1 MRAVKLF
8 GKVFAVIL
16 SCVFACFLLF
26 VMYVLIAKTMLTE
39 ESIYNYVIDTNVF
52 TSSSNN
58 VERSS
63 LKQGI
68 VSDLKKF
75 DIPASVT
82 IKTLESNNISRVIS
96 RYAYDYTRYVLYNK
110 GAPSLD
116 NDEIVN
122 TFNNEYKSA
131 TGDDLSNTQV
141 KKLKEYISSTEMKLD
156 DSVPSVGDLQ
166 GYGVDIYN
174 LRLVN
179 DFVSSDYMLVVFGVF
194 VLGFYTLIA
203 ICLWSKLRAFK
214 WIGIVSMIDGFILII
229 SSFLEVR
236 LLSMFIN
243 KNGIFENLAITVA
256 SKNFGSLLLAGIVLI
271 VVGIVFLIICA
282 LLMKKEHKVD
292 SDKLLDSVIKSEIS
306 SMNRGDNL
314 ENDEDVSVNDDSFND
329 NKVNDIDEKINDN
342 LSENNVL
349 EENNDDKVSDSNDT
363 IDDNNLNVESEK
375 EYVSDIVKVDIN
387 EVDDDLPISEVSVL
401 DDKEI
406 PVIKIEGNDNEDV
419 TSSLVEAVS
428 IDDNVVSAD
437 SVVDSSG
444 DEVTNDN
451 NDEEESDNDIE
462 SDDVNNSDEVE
473 NVNDSDDMIEIVSD
487 EEPEVVKPIDD
498 TSSDEV
504 ITIDS
509 TLDEEVIDDSDNDNI
524 EEESDNNTEYE
535 EIDDSDYE
543 IEKHDIDV
551 LIPEN
556 ISLSVVTPKKGKDI
570 EPDLVEVLGDD
581 EEEDVELL

>member
-1 MRAVKLF
+1 MRAVKLL

-52 TSSSNN
+52 TSPSNN
-58 VERSS
+58 GEKNS

-82 IKTLESNNISRVIS
+82 VKTLESNNISRVIS

-122 TFNNEYKSA
+122 IFNNEYKST
-131 TGDDLSNTQV
+131 TGDDLSDIQV
-141 KKLKEYISSTEMKLD
+141 KKLKEYVSSTEMKLD

-179 DFVSSDYMLVVFGVF
+179 DFVSSDYMLIVFGVF
-194 VLGFYTLIA
+194 VLSFYTLIA

-214 WIGIVSMIDGFILII
+214 WIGIVSMIDGFVLII

-292 SDKLLDSVIKSEIS
+292 SDKLLDSVIKNEIS
-306 SMNRGDNL
+306 SMDKGDSL
-314 ENDEDVSVNDDSFND
+314 DSDGDVSKVDSSFKDDE
-329 NKVNDIDEKINDN
+329 VNDIDEKINDN
-342 LSENNVL
+342 NVL
-349 EENNDDKVSDSNDT
+349 EEKNDDKVSDDKDT
-363 IDDNNLNVESEK
+363 IEDDNRNVASET

-387 EVDDDLPISEVSVL
+387 EVDDDLPVSEVNIL
-401 DDKEI
+401 EDKEI
-406 PVIKIEGNDNEDV
+406 PVIKIEGNNNEDV
-419 TSSLVEAVS
+419 SSLVEAVS
-428 IDDNVVSAD
+428 IDDNVVNDNSLK
-437 SVVDSSG
+437 DSSDG
-444 DEVTNDN
+444 DD
-451 NDEEESDNDIE
+451 DIE
-462 SDDVNNSDEVE
+462 SDKDIENE
-473 NVNDSDDMIEIVSD
+473 NVNNSDDMIEIVSD
-487 EEPEVVKPIDD
+487 DVPEVVKPIDD
-498 TSSDEV
+498 FDSDEV
-504 ITIDS
+504 ITIES
-509 TLDEEVIDDSDNDNI
+509 VLDEGTVDDSDDV
-524 EEESDNNTEYE
+524 ESDNNTEYE
-535 EIDDSDYE
+535 EIDDSNYE

-556 ISLSVVTPKKGKDI
+556 VSLSVVTPKKGKDI
-570 EPDLVEVLGDD
+570 EPDLVEVLGD

>member
-1 MRAVKLF
+1 MRAVKLL

-26 VMYVLIAKTMLTE
+26 VMYVLIAKTMFTE

-58 VERSS
+58 VERGS

-82 IKTLESNNISRVIS
+82 VKTLESNNISRVIS

-141 KKLKEYISSTEMKLD
+141 KKLKEYVSSTEMKLD

-174 LRLVN
+174 LRLVS
-179 DFVSSDYMLVVFGVF
+179 DFVSSNYMWVVFGIF

-329 NKVNDIDEKINDN
+329 NKVNDIDEKIDGN
-342 LSENNVL
+342 LNENNVL
-349 EENNDDKVSDSNDT
+349 EENNDKVSDSNDT
-363 IDDNNLNVESEK
+363 IDDNNLDVESEK
-375 EYVSDIVKVDIN
+375 EYVSDIVKVDID
-387 EVDDDLPISEVSVL
+387 EVDDDLPVSEVSVL
-401 DDKEI
+401 DDTEI

-428 IDDNVVSAD
+428 IDDNVVSDD

-451 NDEEESDNDIE
+451 NDDEESDNDIE
-462 SDDVNNSDEVE
+462 SDEVNNSYEVE

-509 TLDEEVIDDSDNDNI
+509 TLDEEVTDDSDNND
-524 EEESDNNTEYE
+524 EESDNNTEYE

-556 ISLSVVTPKKGKDI
+556 VSLSVVTPKKGKDI

>member
-1 MRAVKLF
+1 MRAVKLL

-39 ESIYNYVIDTNVF
+39 ESIYNYVIDTNIF
-52 TSSSNN
+52 TSPSNN
-58 VERSS
+58 GERNS

-82 IKTLESNNISRVIS
+82 VKTLESNNISRVIS

-122 TFNNEYKSA
+122 IFNNEYKST
-131 TGDDLSNTQV
+131 TGDDLSDIQV
-141 KKLKEYISSTEMKLD
+141 KKLKEYVSSTEMKLD

-179 DFVSSDYMLVVFGVF
+179 DFVSSDYMLIVFGVF

-214 WIGIVSMIDGFILII
+214 WIGIVSMIDGFVLII

-292 SDKLLDSVIKSEIS
+292 SDKLLDSVIKNEIS
-306 SMNRGDNL
+306 SMDKGDSL
-314 ENDEDVSVNDDSFND
+314 DSDGDVSKVDSSFKDDE
-329 NKVNDIDEKINDN
+329 VNDIDEKINDN
-342 LSENNVL
+342 NVL
-349 EENNDDKVSDSNDT
+349 EEKNDDKVSGDKDT
-363 IDDNNLNVESEK
+363 IEDDNRNVASET

-387 EVDDDLPISEVSVL
+387 EVDDDLPVSEVNIL
-401 DDKEI
+401 EDKEI
-406 PVIKIEGNDNEDV
+406 PVIKIEGNDNEDGS
-419 TSSLVEAVS
+419 SSLIEVVS
-428 IDDNVVSAD
+428 IDDNVVNDD
-437 SVVDSSG
+437 SLKDSSDG
-444 DEVTNDN
+444 ND
-451 NDEEESDNDIE
+451 DIE
-462 SDDVNNSDEVE
+462 SDKDIENE
-473 NVNDSDDMIEIVSD
+473 NVNNSDDMIEIVSD
-487 EEPEVVKPIDD
+487 DVPEVVKPIDD
-498 TSSDEV
+498 FDSDEV

-509 TLDEEVIDDSDNDNI
+509 VLDEDVNDDSDDV
-524 EEESDNNTEYE
+524 ESDNNTEYE
-535 EIDDSDYE
+535 EIDDSNYE

-556 ISLSVVTPKKGKDI
+556 VSLSVVTPKKGKDI
-570 EPDLVEVLGDD
+570 EPDLVEVLGD

>member
-1 MRAVKLF
+1 MRAVKLL

-58 VERSS
+58 GEKNS

-82 IKTLESNNISRVIS
+82 VKTLESNNISRVIS

-116 NDEIVN
+116 NDEIVKI
-122 TFNNEYKSA
+122 FNNEYKST
-131 TGDDLSNTQV
+131 TGDDLSNIQV
-141 KKLKEYISSTEMKLD
+141 KKLKEYVSSTEMKLD

-179 DFVSSDYMLVVFGVF
+179 DFVSSDYMLIVFGVF

-214 WIGIVSMIDGFILII
+214 WIGIVSMIVGFVLII

-292 SDKLLDSVIKSEIS
+292 SDKLLDSVIKNEIS
-306 SMNRGDNL
+306 SMDKGDSL
-314 ENDEDVSVNDDSFND
+314 DSDGDVSKVDSSFKDDE
-329 NKVNDIDEKINDN
+329 VNDIDEKINDN
-342 LSENNVL
+342 NVL
-349 EENNDDKVSDSNDT
+349 EEKNDDKVSDDKDT
-363 IDDNNLNVESEK
+363 IEDDNRNVASET

-387 EVDDDLPISEVSVL
+387 EVDDDLPVSEVNIL
-401 DDKEI
+401 EDKEI
-406 PVIKIEGNDNEDV
+406 PVIKIEGNDNENGS
-419 TSSLVEAVS
+419 SSLVEAVS
-428 IDDNVVSAD
+428 IDDNVVNDD
-437 SVVDSSG
+437 SLKDSSG
-444 DEVTNDN
+444 DEVTDDSDVSND
-451 NDEEESDNDIE
+451 DESVSDVE
-462 SDDVNNSDEVE
+462 DDKI
-473 NVNDSDDMIEIVSD
+473 NDSDDTIEIVPD
-487 EEPEVVKPIDD
+487 EDFEVVTPKEEDVVG
-498 TSSDEV
+498 DEV
-504 ITIDS
+504 ITID
-509 TLDEEVIDDSDNDNI
+509 TDLDEDVNDDSDDV
-524 EEESDNNTEYE
+524 ESDNNTEYE
-535 EIDDSDYE
+535 EIDDSNYE

-556 ISLSVVTPKKGKDI
+556 VSLSVVTPKKGKDI
-570 EPDLVEVLGDD
+570 EPDLVEVLGD

>member
-1 MRAVKLF
+1 MRAVKLL

-52 TSSSNN
+52 TSPSNN
-58 VERSS
+58 GERNS

-82 IKTLESNNISRVIS
+82 VKTLESNNISRVIS

-116 NDEIVN
+116 NDEIVKI
-122 TFNNEYKSA
+122 FNNEYKST
-131 TGDDLSNTQV
+131 TGDDLSNIQV
-141 KKLKEYISSTEMKLD
+141 KKLKEYVSSTEMKLD

-179 DFVSSDYMLVVFGVF
+179 DFVSSDYMLIVFGVF
-194 VLGFYTLIA
+194 VLSFYTLIA
-203 ICLWSKLRAFK
+203 ICLWNKLRAFK
-214 WIGIVSMIDGFILII
+214 WIGIVSMIDGFVLII

-292 SDKLLDSVIKSEIS
+292 SDKLLDSVIKNEIS
-306 SMNRGDNL
+306 SMDKGDSL
-314 ENDEDVSVNDDSFND
+314 DNDGDVSKVDSSFKDDE
-329 NKVNDIDEKINDN
+329 VNDIDEKINDN
-342 LSENNVL
+342 NVL
-349 EENNDDKVSDSNDT
+349 EEKNDDKVSDDKDT
-363 IDDNNLNVESEK
+363 IEDDNRNVASET

-387 EVDDDLPISEVSVL
+387 EVDDDLPVSEVNIL
-401 DDKEI
+401 EDKEI
-406 PVIKIEGNDNEDV
+406 PVIKIEGNNNEDV
-419 TSSLVEAVS
+419 SSLVEAVS
-428 IDDNVVSAD
+428 IDDNVVNDD
-437 SVVDSSG
+437 SLKDSSDG
-444 DEVTNDN
+444 DD
-451 NDEEESDNDIE
+451 DIE
-462 SDDVNNSDEVE
+462 SDKDIENE
-473 NVNDSDDMIEIVSD
+473 NVNNSDDMIEIVSD
-487 EEPEVVKPIDD
+487 NVPEVVKPIDD
-498 TSSDEV
+498 FDSDEV

-509 TLDEEVIDDSDNDNI
+509 VLDEETVDDSD
-524 EEESDNNTEYE
+524 EVESDNNTEYE
-535 EIDDSDYE
+535 EIDDSNYE

-556 ISLSVVTPKKGKDI
+556 VSLSVVTPKKGKDI
-570 EPDLVEVLGDD
+570 EPDLVEVLGD

>member
-1 MRAVKLF
+1 MRAVKLL

-52 TSSSNN
+52 TSPSNN
-58 VERSS
+58 GEKNS

-82 IKTLESNNISRVIS
+82 VKTLESNNISRVIS

-116 NDEIVN
+116 NDEIVKI
-122 TFNNEYKSA
+122 FNNEYKST
-131 TGDDLSNTQV
+131 TGDDLSNIQV
-141 KKLKEYISSTEMKLD
+141 KKLKEYVSSTEMKLD

-179 DFVSSDYMLVVFGVF
+179 DFVSSDYMLIVFGVF

-214 WIGIVSMIDGFILII
+214 WIGIVSMIDGFVLII

-292 SDKLLDSVIKSEIS
+292 SDKLLDSVIKNEIF
-306 SMNRGDNL
+306 SMDKGDSL
-314 ENDEDVSVNDDSFND
+314 DSDGDVSKVDSSFKDDE
-329 NKVNDIDEKINDN
+329 VNDIDEKINDN
-342 LSENNVL
+342 NVL
-349 EENNDDKVSDSNDT
+349 EEKNDDKVSDDKDT
-363 IDDNNLNVESEK
+363 IEDDNRNVASET

-387 EVDDDLPISEVSVL
+387 EVDDDLPVSEVNIL
-401 DDKEI
+401 EDKEI
-406 PVIKIEGNDNEDV
+406 PVIKIEGNNNEDV
-419 TSSLVEAVS
+419 FSLVEAVS
-428 IDDNVVSAD
+428 IDDNVVNDD
-437 SVVDSSG
+437 SLNDSSDG
-444 DEVTNDN
+444 ND
-451 NDEEESDNDIE
+451 DIE
-462 SDDVNNSDEVE
+462 SDKDKENE
-473 NVNDSDDMIEIVSD
+473 NVNNSDDMIEIVSD
-487 EEPEVVKPIDD
+487 DVPEVVKPIDD
-498 TSSDEV
+498 FDSDEV

-509 TLDEEVIDDSDNDNI
+509 VLDEETVDDSDDV
-524 EEESDNNTEYE
+524 ESDNDTEYE
-535 EIDDSDYE
+535 EIDDSNYE

-556 ISLSVVTPKKGKDI
+556 VSLSVITPKKGKDI
-570 EPDLVEVLGDD
+570 EPDLVEVLGD

>member
-1 MRAVKLF
+1 MRAVKLL

-52 TSSSNN
+52 TSPSNN
-58 VERSS
+58 GERNS

-82 IKTLESNNISRVIS
+82 VKTLESNNISRVIS

-122 TFNNEYKSA
+122 IFNNEYKST
-131 TGDDLSNTQV
+131 TGDDLSNIQV
-141 KKLKEYISSTEMKLD
+141 KKLKEYVSSTEMKLD

-179 DFVSSDYMLVVFGVF
+179 DFVSSDYMLIVFGVF
-194 VLGFYTLIA
+194 VLSFYTLIA
-203 ICLWSKLRAFK
+203 ICLWNKLRAFK
-214 WIGIVSMIDGFILII
+214 WIGIVSMIDGFVLII

-292 SDKLLDSVIKSEIS
+292 SDKLLDSVIKNEIS
-306 SMNRGDNL
+306 SMDKGDSL
-314 ENDEDVSVNDDSFND
+314 DNDGDVSKVDSSFKDDE
-329 NKVNDIDEKINDN
+329 VNDIDEKINDN
-342 LSENNVL
+342 NVL
-349 EENNDDKVSDSNDT
+349 EEKNDDKVSDDKDT
-363 IDDNNLNVESEK
+363 IEDDNRNVASET

-387 EVDDDLPISEVSVL
+387 EVDDDLPVSEVNIL
-401 DDKEI
+401 EDKEI
-406 PVIKIEGNDNEDV
+406 PVIKIEGNNNEDGS
-419 TSSLVEAVS
+419 SSLIEAVS
-428 IDDNVVSAD
+428 IDDNVVNGD
-437 SVVDSSG
+437 SLRDSSDG
-444 DEVTNDN
+444 ND
-451 NDEEESDNDIE
+451 DIE
-462 SDDVNNSDEVE
+462 SDKDIENE
-473 NVNDSDDMIEIVSD
+473 NVNNSDDMIEIVSD
-487 EEPEVVKPIDD
+487 DVPEVVKPIDD
-498 TSSDEV
+498 FDSDEV
-504 ITIDS
+504 ITIES
-509 TLDEEVIDDSDNDNI
+509 VLDEETVDDSDDV
-524 EEESDNNTEYE
+524 ESDNNTEYE
-535 EIDDSDYE
+535 EIDDSNYE

-556 ISLSVVTPKKGKDI
+556 VSLSVVTPKKGKDI
-570 EPDLVEVLGDD
+570 EPDLVEVLGD
-581 EEEDVELL
+581 EKEDVELL

>member
-1 MRAVKLF
+1 MRAVKLL

-52 TSSSNN
+52 TSPSNN
-58 VERSS
+58 VERNS

-82 IKTLESNNISRVIS
+82 VKTLESNNISRVIS

-122 TFNNEYKSA
+122 IFNNEYKSA
-131 TGDDLSNTQV
+131 TGDDLSNIQV
-141 KKLKEYISSTEMKLD
+141 KKLKEYVSSTEMKLD

-179 DFVSSDYMLVVFGVF
+179 DFVSSDYMLIVFGVF
-194 VLGFYTLIA
+194 ILSFYTLIA

-214 WIGIVSMIDGFILII
+214 WIGIVSMIDGFVLII

-243 KNGIFENLAITVA
+243 KNGIFENLVITVA

-306 SMNRGDNL
+306 SMDKGDSL
-314 ENDEDVSVNDDSFND
+314 DSDGDVSKVDSSFKDD
-329 NKVNDIDEKINDN
+329 KVNDIDEKINDN
-342 LSENNVL
+342 NVL
-349 EENNDDKVSDSNDT
+349 EEKNDDKVSDSNDA
-363 IDDNNLNVESEK
+363 IEDDNRNVDSET

-387 EVDDDLPISEVSVL
+387 EVDDDLPVSEVNIL
-401 DDKEI
+401 EDKEI
-406 PVIKIEGNDNEDV
+406 PVIKIDGNDNEDGS
-419 TSSLVEAVS
+419 SSLVEAVS
-428 IDDNVVSAD
+428 IDDNVVNDD
-437 SVVDSSG
+437 SLKDSSG
-444 DEVTNDN
+444 DEVTDDSDVSND
-451 NDEEESDNDIE
+451 DESVSDVE
-462 SDDVNNSDEVE
+462 DDKT
-473 NVNDSDDMIEIVSD
+473 NDSDDTIEIVPD
-487 EEPEVVKPIDD
+487 EDFEVVTPKEDD
-498 TSSDEV
+498 VVGDEV
-504 ITIDS
+504 ITID
-509 TLDEEVIDDSDNDNI
+509 TDLDEDVNDNTDDV
-524 EEESDNNTEYE
+524 ESDNNTEYE
-535 EIDDSDYE
+535 EIDDSNYE

-556 ISLSVVTPKKGKDI
+556 VSLSVVTPKKGKDI
-570 EPDLVEVLGDD
+570 EPDLVEVLGD

>member
-1 MRAVKLF
+1 MRAVKLL

-52 TSSSNN
+52 TSPSNN
-58 VERSS
+58 VERNS

-82 IKTLESNNISRVIS
+82 VKTLESNNISRVIS

-122 TFNNEYKSA
+122 IFNNEYKSTTA
-131 TGDDLSNTQV
+131 DDLSNIQV
-141 KKLKEYISSTEMKLD
+141 KKLKEYVSSTEMTLD

-179 DFVSSDYMLVVFGVF
+179 DFVSSDYMLIVFGVF
-194 VLGFYTLIA
+194 VLSFYTLIA

-214 WIGIVSMIDGFILII
+214 WIGIVSMIDGFVLII

-292 SDKLLDSVIKSEIS
+292 SDKLLDSVIKNEIS
-306 SMNRGDNL
+306 SMDKGDSL
-314 ENDEDVSVNDDSFND
+314 DSDGDVSKVDSSFKNDE
-329 NKVNDIDEKINDN
+329 VNDIDEKINDN
-342 LSENNVL
+342 NVL
-349 EENNDDKVSDSNDT
+349 EEKNDDKVSDDKDT
-363 IDDNNLNVESEK
+363 IEDDNRNVASET

-387 EVDDDLPISEVSVL
+387 EVDDDLPVSEVNIL
-401 DDKEI
+401 EDKEI
-406 PVIKIEGNDNEDV
+406 PVIKIEGNDNENGS
-419 TSSLVEAVS
+419 SSLVEAVS
-428 IDDNVVSAD
+428 IDDNVVNDD
-437 SVVDSSG
+437 SLKDSSG
-444 DEVTNDN
+444 DEVTDDSDVSND
-451 NDEEESDNDIE
+451 DESVSDVE
-462 SDDVNNSDEVE
+462 DDKI
-473 NVNDSDDMIEIVSD
+473 NDSDDTIEIVPD
-487 EEPEVVKPIDD
+487 EDFEVVTPKEEDVVG
-498 TSSDEV
+498 DEV
-504 ITIDS
+504 ITID
-509 TLDEEVIDDSDNDNI
+509 TDLDEDVNDDSDDV
-524 EEESDNNTEYE
+524 ESDNNTEYE
-535 EIDDSDYE
+535 EIDDSNYE

-556 ISLSVVTPKKGKDI
+556 VSLSVITPKKGKDI
-570 EPDLVEVLGDD
+570 EPDLVEVLGD

>member
-1 MRAVKLF
+1 MRAVKLL

-52 TSSSNN
+52 TSPSNN
-58 VERSS
+58 GEKNS

-82 IKTLESNNISRVIS
+82 VKTLESNNISRVIS

-116 NDEIVN
+116 NDEIVKI
-122 TFNNEYKSA
+122 FNNEYKST
-131 TGDDLSNTQV
+131 TGDDLSNIQV
-141 KKLKEYISSTEMKLD
+141 KKLKEYVSSTEMKLD

-179 DFVSSDYMLVVFGVF
+179 DFVSSDYMLIVFGVF

-214 WIGIVSMIDGFILII
+214 WIGIVSMIDGFVLII

-292 SDKLLDSVIKSEIS
+292 SDKLLDSVIKNEIS
-306 SMNRGDNL
+306 SMDKGDSL
-314 ENDEDVSVNDDSFND
+314 DSDGDVSKVASSFKDDE
-329 NKVNDIDEKINDN
+329 VNDIDEKINDN
-342 LSENNVL
+342 NVL
-349 EENNDDKVSDSNDT
+349 EEKNDDKVSDDKDT
-363 IDDNNLNVESEK
+363 IEDDNRNVASET

-387 EVDDDLPISEVSVL
+387 EVDDDLPVSEVNIL
-401 DDKEI
+401 EDKEI
-406 PVIKIEGNDNEDV
+406 PVIKIEGNNDEDV
-419 TSSLVEAVS
+419 SSLVEAVS
-428 IDDNVVSAD
+428 IDDNVVNDNSLK
-437 SVVDSSG
+437 DSSDG
-444 DEVTNDN
+444 ND
-451 NDEEESDNDIE
+451 DIE
-462 SDDVNNSDEVE
+462 SDKDIENE
-473 NVNDSDDMIEIVSD
+473 NVNNSDDMIEIVSD
-487 EEPEVVKPIDD
+487 DVPEVVKPIDD
-498 TSSDEV
+498 FDSDEV

-509 TLDEEVIDDSDNDNI
+509 VLDEETVDDSD
-524 EEESDNNTEYE
+524 EVESDNNTEYE
-535 EIDDSDYE
+535 EIDDSNYE

-556 ISLSVVTPKKGKDI
+556 VSLSVVTPKKGKDI
-570 EPDLVEVLGDD
+570 EPDLVEVLGD

>member
-1 MRAVKLF
+1 MRAVKLL

-52 TSSSNN
+52 TSPSNN
-58 VERSS
+58 VERNS

-82 IKTLESNNISRVIS
+82 VKTLESNNISRVIS

-116 NDEIVN
+116 NDEIVRI
-122 TFNNEYKSA
+122 FNNEYKSA
-131 TGDDLSNTQV
+131 TGDDLSNIQV
-141 KKLKEYISSTEMKLD
+141 KKLKEYVSSTEMKLD

-179 DFVSSDYMLVVFGVF
+179 DFVSSDYMLIVFGVF
-194 VLGFYTLIA
+194 ILSFYTLIA

-214 WIGIVSMIDGFILII
+214 WIGIVSMIDGFVLII

-243 KNGIFENLAITVA
+243 KNGVFENLAITVA

-306 SMNRGDNL
+306 SMDKGDSL
-314 ENDEDVSVNDDSFND
+314 DSDGDASKVDSSFKDDE
-329 NKVNDIDEKINDN
+329 VNDIDEKINDN
-342 LSENNVL
+342 NVL
-349 EENNDDKVSDSNDT
+349 EEKNDDKDT
-363 IDDNNLNVESEK
+363 IEDDNRNVASET

-387 EVDDDLPISEVSVL
+387 EVDDDLPVSEVNIL
-401 DDKEI
+401 EDKEI
-406 PVIKIEGNDNEDV
+406 PVIKIEGNNNEAV
-419 TSSLVEAVS
+419 FSLVEAVS
-428 IDDNVVSAD
+428 IDDNVVNDD
-437 SVVDSSG
+437 SLKDSSAG
-444 DEVTNDN
+444 DD
-451 NDEEESDNDIE
+451 DIE
-462 SDDVNNSDEVE
+462 SDKDIENE
-473 NVNDSDDMIEIVSD
+473 NVNNSDDMIEIVSD
-487 EEPEVVKPIDD
+487 DVPEVVKPIDD
-498 TSSDEV
+498 FDSDEV
-504 ITIDS
+504 ITIES
-509 TLDEEVIDDSDNDNI
+509 VLDEGTVDDSD
-524 EEESDNNTEYE
+524 EVESDNNTEYE
-535 EIDDSDYE
+535 EIDDSNYE

-556 ISLSVVTPKKGKDI
+556 VSLSVVTPKKGKDI
-570 EPDLVEVLGDD
+570 EPDLVEVLGD

>member
-1 MRAVKLF
+1 MRAVRLL

-58 VERSS
+58 VERNS

-75 DIPASVT
+75 DIPTSVT
-82 IKTLESNNISRVIS
+82 VKTLESNNISRVIS

-110 GAPSLD
+110 GAPRLD

-131 TGDDLSNTQV
+131 TGDSLSASQV
-141 KKLKEYISSTEMKLD
+141 KKLNEYVSNTGMKLD

-179 DFVSSDYMLVVFGVF
+179 DFVSSDYMLIVFGVF

-214 WIGIVSMIDGFILII
+214 WIGIVSMIDGFVLII

-243 KNGIFENLAITVA
+243 KNGMFENLAITVA

-292 SDKLLDSVIKSEIS
+292 SDKLLDSVIKNEIS
-306 SMNRGDNL
+306 SMDKGDNL
-314 ENDEDVSVNDDSFND
+314 DSDGDVSKVDSSFKDDE
-329 NKVNDIDEKINDN
+329 VNDIDEKINDN
-342 LSENNVL
+342 NVL
-349 EENNDDKVSDSNDT
+349 EEKNDDKVSDDKDT
-363 IDDNNLNVESEK
+363 IEDDNRNVASET

-387 EVDDDLPISEVSVL
+387 EVDDDLPVSEVNIL
-401 DDKEI
+401 EDKEI
-406 PVIKIEGNDNEDV
+406 PVIKIEGNNNDDV
-419 TSSLVEAVS
+419 FSLVEAVS
-428 IDDNVVSAD
+428 IDDNVVNGD
-437 SVVDSSG
+437 SLKDSSDG
-444 DEVTNDN
+444 ND
-451 NDEEESDNDIE
+451 DIE
-462 SDDVNNSDEVE
+462 SDKDIENE
-473 NVNDSDDMIEIVSD
+473 NVNNSDDMIEIVSD
-487 EEPEVVKPIDD
+487 DVPEVVKPIDD
-498 TSSDEV
+498 FYSDEV

-509 TLDEEVIDDSDNDNI
+509 VLDEETVDDSDDV
-524 EEESDNNTEYE
+524 ESDNNTEYE
-535 EIDDSDYE
+535 EIDDSNYE

-556 ISLSVVTPKKGKDI
+556 VSLSVVTPKKGKDI
-570 EPDLVEVLGDD
+570 EPDLVEVLGD

>member
-1 MRAVKLF
+1 MRAVKLL

-52 TSSSNN
+52 TSPSNN
-58 VERSS
+58 GEKNS

-82 IKTLESNNISRVIS
+82 VKTLESNNISRVIS

-122 TFNNEYKSA
+122 IFNNEYKST
-131 TGDDLSNTQV
+131 TGDDLSNIQV
-141 KKLKEYISSTEMKLD
+141 KKLKEYVSSTEMKLD

-179 DFVSSDYMLVVFGVF
+179 DFVSSDYMLIVFGVF

-214 WIGIVSMIDGFILII
+214 WIGIVSMIDGFVLII

-292 SDKLLDSVIKSEIS
+292 SDKLLDSVIKNEIS
-306 SMNRGDNL
+306 SMDKGDSL
-314 ENDEDVSVNDDSFND
+314 DSDGDVSKVDSSFKDDE
-329 NKVNDIDEKINDN
+329 VNDIDEKINDN
-342 LSENNVL
+342 NVL
-349 EENNDDKVSDSNDT
+349 EEKNDDKVSDDKDT
-363 IDDNNLNVESEK
+363 IEDDNRNVASET

-387 EVDDDLPISEVSVL
+387 EVDDDLPVSEVNIL
-401 DDKEI
+401 EDKEI
-406 PVIKIEGNDNEDV
+406 PVIKIDGNDNEDGS
-419 TSSLVEAVS
+419 SSLIEAVS
-428 IDDNVVSAD
+428 IDDNVVNDD
-437 SVVDSSG
+437 SLKDSSDG
-444 DEVTNDN
+444 ND
-451 NDEEESDNDIE
+451 DIE
-462 SDDVNNSDEVE
+462 SDKDIENE
-473 NVNDSDDMIEIVSD
+473 NVNNSDDMIEIVSD
-487 EEPEVVKPIDD
+487 DVPEVVKPIDD
-498 TSSDEV
+498 FDSDEV

-509 TLDEEVIDDSDNDNI
+509 VLDEDVNDDSDDV
-524 EEESDNNTEYE
+524 ESDNNTEYE
-535 EIDDSDYE
+535 EIDDSNYE

-556 ISLSVVTPKKGKDI
+556 VSLSVVTPKKGKDI
-570 EPDLVEVLGDD
+570 EPDLVEVLGD

>member
-1 MRAVKLF
+1 MRAVKLL

-39 ESIYNYVIDTNVF
+39 ESIYNYVIDTNIF
-52 TSSSNN
+52 TSPSNN
-58 VERSS
+58 GERNS

-82 IKTLESNNISRVIS
+82 VKTLESNNISRVIS

-122 TFNNEYKSA
+122 IFNNEYKST
-131 TGDDLSNTQV
+131 TGDDLSDIQV
-141 KKLKEYISSTEMKLD
+141 KKLKEYVSSTEMKLD

-179 DFVSSDYMLVVFGVF
+179 DFVSSDYMLIVFGVF

-214 WIGIVSMIDGFILII
+214 WIGIVSMIDGFVLII

-292 SDKLLDSVIKSEIS
+292 SDKLLDSVIKNEIS
-306 SMNRGDNL
+306 SMDKGDSL
-314 ENDEDVSVNDDSFND
+314 DSDGDVSKVDSSFKDDE
-329 NKVNDIDEKINDN
+329 VNDIDEKINDN
-342 LSENNVL
+342 NVL
-349 EENNDDKVSDSNDT
+349 EEKNDDKVSDDKDT
-363 IDDNNLNVESEK
+363 IEDDNRNVASET

-387 EVDDDLPISEVSVL
+387 EVDDDLPVSEVNIL
-401 DDKEI
+401 EDKEI
-406 PVIKIEGNDNEDV
+406 PVIKIEGNDNEDGS
-419 TSSLVEAVS
+419 SSLIEVVS
-428 IDDNVVSAD
+428 IDDNVVNDD
-437 SVVDSSG
+437 SLKDSSG
-444 DEVTNDN
+444 DEVTDDSDVSND
-451 NDEEESDNDIE
+451 DESVSDVE
-462 SDDVNNSDEVE
+462 DDKI
-473 NVNDSDDMIEIVSD
+473 NDSDDTIEIVPD
-487 EEPEVVKPIDD
+487 EDFEVVTPKEEDVVG
-498 TSSDEV
+498 DEV
-504 ITIDS
+504 ITID
-509 TLDEEVIDDSDNDNI
+509 TDLDEDVNDNTDDV
-524 EEESDNNTEYE
+524 ESDNNTEYE
-535 EIDDSDYE
+535 EIDDSNYE

-556 ISLSVVTPKKGKDI
+556 VSLSVITPKKGKDI
-570 EPDLVEVLGDD
+570 EPDLVEVLGD

>member
-1 MRAVKLF
+1 MRAVKLL

-52 TSSSNN
+52 TSPSNN
-58 VERSS
+58 GEKNS

-82 IKTLESNNISRVIS
+82 VKTLESNNISRVIS

-122 TFNNEYKSA
+122 IFNNEYKST
-131 TGDDLSNTQV
+131 TGDDLSDIQV
-141 KKLKEYISSTEMKLD
+141 KKLKEYVSSTEMKLD

-179 DFVSSDYMLVVFGVF
+179 DFVSSDYMLIVFGVF
-194 VLGFYTLIA
+194 VLSFYTLIA

-214 WIGIVSMIDGFILII
+214 WIGIVSMIDGFVLII

-292 SDKLLDSVIKSEIS
+292 SDKLLDSVIKNEIS
-306 SMNRGDNL
+306 SMDKGDSL
-314 ENDEDVSVNDDSFND
+314 DSDGDVSKVDSSFKDDE
-329 NKVNDIDEKINDN
+329 VNDIDEKINDN
-342 LSENNVL
+342 NVL
-349 EENNDDKVSDSNDT
+349 EEKNDDKVSDDKDT
-363 IDDNNLNVESEK
+363 IEDDNRNVASET

-387 EVDDDLPISEVSVL
+387 EVDDDLPVSEVNIL
-401 DDKEI
+401 EDKEI
-406 PVIKIEGNDNEDV
+406 PVIKIEGNNNEDV
-419 TSSLVEAVS
+419 SSLVEAVS
-428 IDDNVVSAD
+428 IDDNVVNDNSLK
-437 SVVDSSG
+437 DSSDG
-444 DEVTNDN
+444 DD
-451 NDEEESDNDIE
+451 DIE
-462 SDDVNNSDEVE
+462 SDKDIENE
-473 NVNDSDDMIEIVSD
+473 NVNNSDDMIEIVSD
-487 EEPEVVKPIDD
+487 DVPEVVKPIDD
-498 TSSDEV
+498 FDSDEV
-504 ITIDS
+504 ITIES
-509 TLDEEVIDDSDNDNI
+509 VLDEGTVDDSD
-524 EEESDNNTEYE
+524 EVESDNNTEYE
-535 EIDDSDYE
+535 EIDDSNYE

-556 ISLSVVTPKKGKDI
+556 VSLSVVTPKKGKDI
-570 EPDLVEVLGDD
+570 EPDLVEVLGD

>member
-1 MRAVKLF
+1 MRAVKLL

-52 TSSSNN
+52 TSPSNN
-58 VERSS
+58 VERNS

-82 IKTLESNNISRVIS
+82 VKTLESNNISRVIS

-116 NDEIVN
+116 NDEIVRI
-122 TFNNEYKSA
+122 FNNEYKSA
-131 TGDDLSNTQV
+131 TGDDLSNIQV
-141 KKLKEYISSTEMKLD
+141 KKLKEYVSSTEMKLD

-179 DFVSSDYMLVVFGVF
+179 DFVSSDYMLIVFGVF
-194 VLGFYTLIA
+194 ILSFYTLIA

-214 WIGIVSMIDGFILII
+214 WIGIVSMIDGFVLII

-243 KNGIFENLAITVA
+243 KNGVFENLAITVA

-306 SMNRGDNL
+306 SMDKGDSL
-314 ENDEDVSVNDDSFND
+314 DSDGDVSKDDDFVKENEI
-329 NKVNDIDEKINDN
+329 NNIDEKINDN
-342 LSENNVL
+342 LSDKNVL
-349 EENNDDKVSDSNDT
+349 EENNDDKVSDDKDA
-363 IDDNNLNVESEK
+363 IEDDNRNVDSET

-387 EVDDDLPISEVSVL
+387 EVDDDLPVSEVNIL
-401 DDKEI
+401 EDKEI
-406 PVIKIEGNDNEDV
+406 PVIKREGNDNEDGS
-419 TSSLVEAVS
+419 SSLVEAVS
-428 IDDNVVSAD
+428 IDDNVVNDD
-437 SVVDSSG
+437 SLKDSSG
-444 DEVTNDN
+444 DEVTDDSDVSND
-451 NDEEESDNDIE
+451 DESVSDVE
-462 SDDVNNSDEVE
+462 DDKT
-473 NVNDSDDMIEIVSD
+473 NDSDDTIEIVPD
-487 EEPEVVKPIDD
+487 EDFEVVTPKEEDVVG
-498 TSSDEV
+498 DEV
-504 ITIDS
+504 ITID
-509 TLDEEVIDDSDNDNI
+509 TDLDEDVNDNTDDV
-524 EEESDNNTEYE
+524 ESDNNTEYE
-535 EIDDSDYE
+535 EIDDSNYE

-556 ISLSVVTPKKGKDI
+556 VSLSVVTPKKGKDI
-570 EPDLVEVLGDD
+570 EPDLVEVLGDE

>member
-1 MRAVKLF
+1 MRAVRLL

-52 TSSSNN
+52 TSPSNN
-58 VERSS
+58 VERNS

-82 IKTLESNNISRVIS
+82 VKTLESNNISRVIS

-116 NDEIVN
+116 NDEIVKI
-122 TFNNEYKSA
+122 FNNEYKSA
-131 TGDDLSNTQV
+131 TGHDLSNIQV
-141 KKLKEYISSTEMKLD
+141 KKLKEYVSSTEMKLD

-179 DFVSSDYMLVVFGVF
+179 DFVSSDYMLIVFGVF

-214 WIGIVSMIDGFILII
+214 WIGIVSMIDGFVLII

-292 SDKLLDSVIKSEIS
+292 SDKLLDSVIKNEIS
-306 SMNRGDNL
+306 SMDKGDNL
-314 ENDEDVSVNDDSFND
+314 DSDGDVSKVDSSFKDDE
-329 NKVNDIDEKINDN
+329 VNDIDEKINDN
-342 LSENNVL
+342 NVL
-349 EENNDDKVSDSNDT
+349 EEKNDDKVSDDKDT
-363 IDDNNLNVESEK
+363 IEDDNRNVASET

-387 EVDDDLPISEVSVL
+387 EVDDDLPVSEVNIL
-401 DDKEI
+401 EDKEI
-406 PVIKIEGNDNEDV
+406 PVIKIEGNNNDDV
-419 TSSLVEAVS
+419 FSLVEAVS
-428 IDDNVVSAD
+428 IDDNVVNGD
-437 SVVDSSG
+437 SLKDSSDG
-444 DEVTNDN
+444 ND
-451 NDEEESDNDIE
+451 DIE
-462 SDDVNNSDEVE
+462 SDKDIENE
-473 NVNDSDDMIEIVSD
+473 NVNNSDDMIEIVSD
-487 EEPEVVKPIDD
+487 DVPEVVKPIDD
-498 TSSDEV
+498 FDSDEV

-509 TLDEEVIDDSDNDNI
+509 VLDEETVDDSDDV
-524 EEESDNNTEYE
+524 ESDNNTEYE
-535 EIDDSDYE
+535 EIDDSNYE

-556 ISLSVVTPKKGKDI
+556 VSLSVVTPKKGKDI
-570 EPDLVEVLGDD
+570 EPDLVEVLGD

>member
-1 MRAVKLF
+1 MRAVKLL

-52 TSSSNN
+52 TSPSNN
-58 VERSS
+58 GERNS

-82 IKTLESNNISRVIS
+82 VKTLESNNISRVIS

-122 TFNNEYKSA
+122 IFNNEYKST
-131 TGDDLSNTQV
+131 TGDDLSDIQV
-141 KKLKEYISSTEMKLD
+141 KKLKEYVSSTEMKLD

-179 DFVSSDYMLVVFGVF
+179 DFVSSDYMLIVFGVF
-194 VLGFYTLIA
+194 VLSFYTLIA

-214 WIGIVSMIDGFILII
+214 WIGIVSMIDGFVLII

-292 SDKLLDSVIKSEIS
+292 SDKLLDSVIKNEIS
-306 SMNRGDNL
+306 SMDKGDSL
-314 ENDEDVSVNDDSFND
+314 DSDGDVSKVDFSFKDDE
-329 NKVNDIDEKINDN
+329 VNDIDEKINDN
-342 LSENNVL
+342 NVL
-349 EENNDDKVSDSNDT
+349 EEKNDDKVSDDKDT
-363 IDDNNLNVESEK
+363 IEDDNRNVASET

-387 EVDDDLPISEVSVL
+387 EVDDDLPVSEVNIL
-401 DDKEI
+401 EDKEI
-406 PVIKIEGNDNEDV
+406 PVIKIEGNNNEDV
-419 TSSLVEAVS
+419 FSLVEAVS
-428 IDDNVVSAD
+428 IDDNVVNDD
-437 SVVDSSG
+437 SLKDSSDG
-444 DEVTNDN
+444 ND
-451 NDEEESDNDIE
+451 DIE
-462 SDDVNNSDEVE
+462 SDKDIENE
-473 NVNDSDDMIEIVSD
+473 NVNNSDDMIEIVSD
-487 EEPEVVKPIDD
+487 DVPEVVKPIDD
-498 TSSDEV
+498 FDSDEV
-504 ITIDS
+504 ITIES
-509 TLDEEVIDDSDNDNI
+509 VLDEETVDDSD
-524 EEESDNNTEYE
+524 EVESDNNTEYE
-535 EIDDSDYE
+535 EIDDSNYE

-556 ISLSVVTPKKGKDI
+556 VSLSVVTPKKGKDI
-570 EPDLVEVLGDD
+570 EPDLVEVLGD

>member
-1 MRAVKLF
+1 MRAVKLL

-52 TSSSNN
+52 TSPSNN
-58 VERSS
+58 GERNS

-82 IKTLESNNISRVIS
+82 VKTLESNNISRVIS

-116 NDEIVN
+116 NDEIVKI
-122 TFNNEYKSA
+122 FNNEYKST
-131 TGDDLSNTQV
+131 TGDDLSNIQV
-141 KKLKEYISSTEMKLD
+141 KKLKEYVSNTEMKLD

-179 DFVSSDYMLVVFGVF
+179 DFVSSDYMLIVFGVF
-194 VLGFYTLIA
+194 VLSFYTLIA

-214 WIGIVSMIDGFILII
+214 WIGIVSMIDGFVLII

-292 SDKLLDSVIKSEIS
+292 SDKLLDSVIKNEIS
-306 SMNRGDNL
+306 SMDKGDSL
-314 ENDEDVSVNDDSFND
+314 DSDGDVSKVDSSFKDDE
-329 NKVNDIDEKINDN
+329 VNDIDEKINDN
-342 LSENNVL
+342 NVL
-349 EENNDDKVSDSNDT
+349 EEKNDDKVSDDKDT
-363 IDDNNLNVESEK
+363 IEDDNRNVASET

-387 EVDDDLPISEVSVL
+387 EVDDDLPVSEVNIL
-401 DDKEI
+401 EDKEI
-406 PVIKIEGNDNEDV
+406 PVIKIEGNNNEDV
-419 TSSLVEAVS
+419 FSLVEAVS
-428 IDDNVVSAD
+428 IDDNVVNGD
-437 SVVDSSG
+437 SLKDSSDG
-444 DEVTNDN
+444 ND
-451 NDEEESDNDIE
+451 DIE
-462 SDDVNNSDEVE
+462 SDKDIENE
-473 NVNDSDDMIEIVSD
+473 NVNNSDDMIEIVSD
-487 EEPEVVKPIDD
+487 DVPEVVKPIDD
-498 TSSDEV
+498 FDSDEV

-509 TLDEEVIDDSDNDNI
+509 VLDEGIPDDSDDV
-524 EEESDNNTEYE
+524 ESDNNTEYE
-535 EIDDSDYE
+535 EIDDSNYE

-556 ISLSVVTPKKGKDI
+556 VSLSVVTPKKGKDI
-570 EPDLVEVLGDD
+570 EPDLVEVLGD

>member
-1 MRAVKLF
+1 MRAVKLL

-52 TSSSNN
+52 TSPSNN
-58 VERSS
+58 GERNS

-82 IKTLESNNISRVIS
+82 VKTLESNNISRVIS

-122 TFNNEYKSA
+122 IFNNEYKST
-131 TGDDLSNTQV
+131 TGDDLSNIQV
-141 KKLKEYISSTEMKLD
+141 KKLKEYVSSTDMKLD

-179 DFVSSDYMLVVFGVF
+179 DFVSSDYMLIVFGVF

-214 WIGIVSMIDGFILII
+214 WIGIVSMMDGFVLII

-292 SDKLLDSVIKSEIS
+292 SDKLLDSVIKNEIS
-306 SMNRGDNL
+306 SMDKGDSL
-314 ENDEDVSVNDDSFND
+314 DSDGDVSKVDSFFKD
-329 NKVNDIDEKINDN
+329 DEVNDIDEKINDN
-342 LSENNVL
+342 NVL
-349 EENNDDKVSDSNDT
+349 EEKNDDKVSDDKDT
-363 IDDNNLNVESEK
+363 IEDDNRNVASET

-387 EVDDDLPISEVSVL
+387 EVDDDLPVSEVNIL
-401 DDKEI
+401 EDKEI
-406 PVIKIEGNDNEDV
+406 PVIKIEGNDNENGS
-419 TSSLVEAVS
+419 SSLVEAVS
-428 IDDNVVSAD
+428 IDDNVVNDD
-437 SVVDSSG
+437 SLKDSSG
-444 DEVTNDN
+444 DEVTDDSDVSND
-451 NDEEESDNDIE
+451 DESVSDVE
-462 SDDVNNSDEVE
+462 DDKI
-473 NVNDSDDMIEIVSD
+473 NDSDDTIEIVPD
-487 EEPEVVKPIDD
+487 EDFEVVTPKEEDVVG
-498 TSSDEV
+498 DEV
-504 ITIDS
+504 ITID
-509 TLDEEVIDDSDNDNI
+509 TDLDEDVNDDSDDV
-524 EEESDNNTEYE
+524 ESDNNTEYE
-535 EIDDSDYE
+535 EIDDSNYE

-556 ISLSVVTPKKGKDI
+556 VSLSVVTPKKGKDI
-570 EPDLVEVLGDD
+570 EPDLVEVLDD

>member
-1 MRAVKLF
+1 MRAVKLL

-58 VERSS
+58 GEKNS

-82 IKTLESNNISRVIS
+82 VKTLESNNISRVIS

-122 TFNNEYKSA
+122 IFNNEYKST
-131 TGDDLSNTQV
+131 TGDDLSNIQV
-141 KKLKEYISSTEMKLD
+141 KKLKEYVSSTEMKLD

-179 DFVSSDYMLVVFGVF
+179 DFVSSDYMLIVFGVF

-214 WIGIVSMIDGFILII
+214 WIGIVSMIDGFVLII

-292 SDKLLDSVIKSEIS
+292 SDKLLDSVIKNEIS
-306 SMNRGDNL
+306 SMDKGDSL
-314 ENDEDVSVNDDSFND
+314 DSDGDVSKVDSSFKNDE
-329 NKVNDIDEKINDN
+329 VNDIDEKINDN
-342 LSENNVL
+342 NVL
-349 EENNDDKVSDSNDT
+349 EEKNDDKVSDDKDT
-363 IDDNNLNVESEK
+363 IEDDNRNVASET

-387 EVDDDLPISEVSVL
+387 EVDDDLPVSEVNIL
-401 DDKEI
+401 EDKEI
-406 PVIKIEGNDNEDV
+406 PVIKIEGNNNEDGS
-419 TSSLVEAVS
+419 SSLIEAVS
-428 IDDNVVSAD
+428 IDDNVVNDD
-437 SVVDSSG
+437 SLKDSSDG
-444 DEVTNDN
+444 ND
-451 NDEEESDNDIE
+451 DIE
-462 SDDVNNSDEVE
+462 SDKDIEIE
-473 NVNDSDDMIEIVSD
+473 NVNNSDDMIEIVSD
-487 EEPEVVKPIDD
+487 DVPEVVKPIDD
-498 TSSDEV
+498 FDSDEV
-504 ITIDS
+504 ITIES
-509 TLDEEVIDDSDNDNI
+509 VLDEGIPDDSD
-524 EEESDNNTEYE
+524 EVESDNNTEYE
-535 EIDDSDYE
+535 EIDDSNYE

-556 ISLSVVTPKKGKDI
+556 VSLSVVTPKKGKDI
-570 EPDLVEVLGDD
+570 EPDLVEVLGD

>member
-1 MRAVKLF
+1 MRAVKLL

-39 ESIYNYVIDTNVF
+39 ESIYNYVIDTNIF
-52 TSSSNN
+52 TSPSNN
-58 VERSS
+58 GERNS

-82 IKTLESNNISRVIS
+82 VKTLESNNISRVIS

-122 TFNNEYKSA
+122 IFNNEYKST
-131 TGDDLSNTQV
+131 TGDDLSDIQV
-141 KKLKEYISSTEMKLD
+141 KKLKEYVSSTEMKLD

-179 DFVSSDYMLVVFGVF
+179 DFVSSDYMLIVFGVF

-214 WIGIVSMIDGFILII
+214 WIGIVSMIDGFVLII

-292 SDKLLDSVIKSEIS
+292 SDKLLDSVIKNEIS
-306 SMNRGDNL
+306 SMDKGDSL
-314 ENDEDVSVNDDSFND
+314 DSDGDVSKVDSSFKDDE
-329 NKVNDIDEKINDN
+329 VNDIDEKINDN
-342 LSENNVL
+342 NVL
-349 EENNDDKVSDSNDT
+349 EEKNDDKVSDDKDT
-363 IDDNNLNVESEK
+363 IEDDNRNVASET

-387 EVDDDLPISEVSVL
+387 EVDDDLPVSEVNIL
-401 DDKEI
+401 EDKEI
-406 PVIKIEGNDNEDV
+406 PVIKIEGNDNEDGS
-419 TSSLVEAVS
+419 SSLIEVVS
-428 IDDNVVSAD
+428 IDDNVVNDD
-437 SVVDSSG
+437 SLKDSSDG
-444 DEVTNDN
+444 ND
-451 NDEEESDNDIE
+451 DIE
-462 SDDVNNSDEVE
+462 SDKDIENE
-473 NVNDSDDMIEIVSD
+473 NVNNSDDMIEIVSD
-487 EEPEVVKPIDD
+487 DVPEVVKPIDD
-498 TSSDEV
+498 FDSDEV

-509 TLDEEVIDDSDNDNI
+509 VLDEDVNDDSDDV
-524 EEESDNNTEYE
+524 ESDNNTEYE
-535 EIDDSDYE
+535 EIDDSNYE

-556 ISLSVVTPKKGKDI
+556 VSLSVVTPKKGKDI
-570 EPDLVEVLGDD
+570 EPDLVEVLGD

>member
-1 MRAVKLF
+1 MRAVKLL

-52 TSSSNN
+52 TSPSNN
-58 VERSS
+58 GERNS

-82 IKTLESNNISRVIS
+82 VKTLESNNISRVIS

-122 TFNNEYKSA
+122 IFNNEYKST
-131 TGDDLSNTQV
+131 TGDDLSDIQV
-141 KKLKEYISSTEMKLD
+141 KKLKEYVSSTEMKLD

-179 DFVSSDYMLVVFGVF
+179 DFVSSDYMLIVFGVF
-194 VLGFYTLIA
+194 VLSFYTLIA

-214 WIGIVSMIDGFILII
+214 WIGIVSMIDGFVLII

-292 SDKLLDSVIKSEIS
+292 SDKLLDSVIKNEIS
-306 SMNRGDNL
+306 SMDKGDSL
-314 ENDEDVSVNDDSFND
+314 DSDGDVSKVDSSFKDDE
-329 NKVNDIDEKINDN
+329 VNDIDEKINDN
-342 LSENNVL
+342 NVL
-349 EENNDDKVSDSNDT
+349 EEKNDDKVSDDKDT
-363 IDDNNLNVESEK
+363 IEDDNRNVASET

-387 EVDDDLPISEVSVL
+387 EVDDDLPVSEVNIL
-401 DDKEI
+401 EDKEI
-406 PVIKIEGNDNEDV
+406 PVIKIEGNDNEDGS
-419 TSSLVEAVS
+419 SSLIEVVS
-428 IDDNVVSAD
+428 IDDNVVNDD
-437 SVVDSSG
+437 SLKDSSDG
-444 DEVTNDN
+444 DD
-451 NDEEESDNDIE
+451 DIE
-462 SDDVNNSDEVE
+462 SDKDIENE
-473 NVNDSDDMIEIVSD
+473 NVNNSDDMIEIVSD
-487 EEPEVVKPIDD
+487 DVPEVVKPIDD
-498 TSSDEV
+498 FDSDEV
-504 ITIDS
+504 ITIES
-509 TLDEEVIDDSDNDNI
+509 VLDEGIPDDSD
-524 EEESDNNTEYE
+524 EVESDNNTEYE
-535 EIDDSDYE
+535 EIDDSNYE

-556 ISLSVVTPKKGKDI
+556 VSLSVVTPKKGKDI
-570 EPDLVEVLGDD
+570 EPDLVEVLGD

>member
-1 MRAVKLF
+1 MRAVKLL

-52 TSSSNN
+52 TSPSNN
-58 VERSS
+58 VERNS

-82 IKTLESNNISRVIS
+82 VKTLESNNISRVIS

-116 NDEIVN
+116 NDEIVRI
-122 TFNNEYKSA
+122 FNNEYKSA
-131 TGDDLSNTQV
+131 TGDDLSNIQV
-141 KKLKEYISSTEMKLD
+141 KKLKEYVSSTEMKLD

-179 DFVSSDYMLVVFGVF
+179 DFVSSDYMLIVFGVF
-194 VLGFYTLIA
+194 ILSFYTLIA

-214 WIGIVSMIDGFILII
+214 WIGIVSMIDGFVLII

-243 KNGIFENLAITVA
+243 KNGVFENLAITVA

-306 SMNRGDNL
+306 SMDKGDSL
-314 ENDEDVSVNDDSFND
+314 DSDEDISKDDDFVKENEI
-329 NKVNDIDEKINDN
+329 NNIDEKINDK
-342 LSENNVL
+342 NVL
-349 EENNDDKVSDSNDT
+349 EENNDDKVSDDKDA
-363 IDDNNLNVESEK
+363 IEDDNRNVDSET

-387 EVDDDLPISEVSVL
+387 EVDDDLPVSEVNIL
-401 DDKEI
+401 EDKEI
-406 PVIKIEGNDNEDV
+406 PVIKIDGNDTDDI
-419 TSSLVEAVS
+419 SLPLMEAVS
-428 IDDNVVSAD
+428 IDD
-437 SVVDSSG
+437 SVV
-444 DEVTNDN
+444 ND
-451 NDEEESDNDIE
+451 DESD
-462 SDDVNNSDEVE
+462 SDVE
-473 NVNDSDDMIEIVSD
+473 DDKTNDSDDTIEIVPD
-487 EEPEVVKPIDD
+487 EDFEVVTPKEEDVVG
-498 TSSDEV
+498 DEV

-509 TLDEEVIDDSDNDNI
+509 VLDEDVNDNTDDV
-524 EEESDNNTEYE
+524 ESDNNTEYE
-535 EIDDSDYE
+535 EIDDSNYE

-556 ISLSVVTPKKGKDI
+556 VSLSVVTPKKGKDI
-570 EPDLVEVLGDD
+570 EPDLVEVLGD

>member
-1 MRAVKLF
+1 MRAVKLL

-52 TSSSNN
+52 TSPSNN
-58 VERSS
+58 GERNS

-82 IKTLESNNISRVIS
+82 VKTLESNNISRVIS

-116 NDEIVN
+116 NDEIVKI
-122 TFNNEYKSA
+122 FNNEYKST
-131 TGDDLSNTQV
+131 TGDDLSNIQV
-141 KKLKEYISSTEMKLD
+141 KKLKEYVSSTEMKLD

-179 DFVSSDYMLVVFGVF
+179 DFVSSDYMLIVFGVF
-194 VLGFYTLIA
+194 VLSFYTLIA

-214 WIGIVSMIDGFILII
+214 WIGIVSMIDGFVLII

-292 SDKLLDSVIKSEIS
+292 SDKLLDSVIKNEIS
-306 SMNRGDNL
+306 SMDKGDSL
-314 ENDEDVSVNDDSFND
+314 DSDGDVSKVDSSFKNDE
-329 NKVNDIDEKINDN
+329 VNDIGEKINDN
-342 LSENNVL
+342 NVL
-349 EENNDDKVSDSNDT
+349 EEKNDDKVSDDKDT
-363 IDDNNLNVESEK
+363 IEDDNRNVASET

-387 EVDDDLPISEVSVL
+387 EVDDDLPVSEVNIL
-401 DDKEI
+401 EDKEI
-406 PVIKIEGNDNEDV
+406 PVIKIEGNDNENGS
-419 TSSLVEAVS
+419 SSLVEAVS
-428 IDDNVVSAD
+428 IDDNVVNDD
-437 SVVDSSG
+437 SLKDSSG
-444 DEVTNDN
+444 DEVTDDSDVSND
-451 NDEEESDNDIE
+451 DESVSDVE
-462 SDDVNNSDEVE
+462 DDKI
-473 NVNDSDDMIEIVSD
+473 NDSDDTIEIVPD
-487 EEPEVVKPIDD
+487 EDFEVVTPKEEDVVG
-498 TSSDEV
+498 DEV
-504 ITIDS
+504 ITID
-509 TLDEEVIDDSDNDNI
+509 TDLDEDVNDDSDDV
-524 EEESDNNTEYE
+524 ESDNNTEYE
-535 EIDDSDYE
+535 EIDDSNYE

-556 ISLSVVTPKKGKDI
+556 VSLSVITPKKGKDI
-570 EPDLVEVLGDD
+570 EPDLVEVLGD

>member
-1 MRAVKLF
+1 MRAVKLL

-52 TSSSNN
+52 TSPSNN
-58 VERSS
+58 GERNS

-82 IKTLESNNISRVIS
+82 VKTLESNNISRVIS

-116 NDEIVN
+116 NDEIVKI
-122 TFNNEYKSA
+122 FNNEYKST
-131 TGDDLSNTQV
+131 TGDDLSNIQV
-141 KKLKEYISSTEMKLD
+141 KKLKEYVSSTEMKLD

-179 DFVSSDYMLVVFGVF
+179 DFVSSDYMLIVFGVF
-194 VLGFYTLIA
+194 VLSFYTLIA
-203 ICLWSKLRAFK
+203 ICLWNKLRAFK
-214 WIGIVSMIDGFILII
+214 WIGIVSMIDGFVLII

-292 SDKLLDSVIKSEIS
+292 SDKLLDSVIKNEIS
-306 SMNRGDNL
+306 SMDKGDSL
-314 ENDEDVSVNDDSFND
+314 DSDGDVSKVDSSFKDDE
-329 NKVNDIDEKINDN
+329 VNDIDEKINDN
-342 LSENNVL
+342 NVL
-349 EENNDDKVSDSNDT
+349 EEKNDDKVSDDKDT
-363 IDDNNLNVESEK
+363 IEDDNRNVASET
-375 EYVSDIVKVDIN
+375 EHVSDIVKVDIN
-387 EVDDDLPISEVSVL
+387 EVDDDLPVSEVNIL
-401 DDKEI
+401 EDKEI

-419 TSSLVEAVS
+419 FSLVEAVS
-428 IDDNVVSAD
+428 IDDNVVNDD
-437 SVVDSSG
+437 SLKDSSG
-444 DEVTNDN
+444 DEVTD
-451 NDEEESDNDIE
+451 
-462 SDDVNNSDEVE
+462 
-473 NVNDSDDMIEIVSD
+473 DSDVSNDDESVSDVEDDKTNDFDDTIEIVPD
-487 EEPEVVKPIDD
+487 EDFEVVTPKEEDVVG
-498 TSSDEV
+498 DEV
-504 ITIDS
+504 ITID
-509 TLDEEVIDDSDNDNI
+509 TDLDEDVNDNTDDV
-524 EEESDNNTEYE
+524 ESDNNTEYE
-535 EIDDSDYE
+535 EIDDSNYE

-556 ISLSVVTPKKGKDI
+556 VSLSVVTPKKGKDI
-570 EPDLVEVLGDD
+570 EPDLVEVLGDE

>member
-1 MRAVKLF
+1 MRAVRLL

-58 VERSS
+58 VERNS

-75 DIPASVT
+75 DIPTSVT
-82 IKTLESNNISRVIS
+82 VKTLESNNISRVIS

-110 GAPSLD
+110 GAPRLD

-131 TGDDLSNTQV
+131 TGDSLSASQV
-141 KKLKEYISSTEMKLD
+141 KKLNEYVSNTEMKLD

-166 GYGVDIYN
+166 SYGINIYD
-174 LRLVN
+174 LRLVS
-179 DFVSSDYMLVVFGVF
+179 DFVSSDYMWVVFGIF

-243 KNGIFENLAITVA
+243 KNGMFENLAITVA

-282 LLMKKEHKVD
+282 LLMKKEYNVD

-314 ENDEDVSVNDDSFND
+314 ESDENISKDDDFVKENEINS
-329 NKVNDIDEKINDN
+329 IDEKIDDN
-342 LSENNVL
+342 LSDKNVL
-349 EENNDDKVSDSNDT
+349 EENNDDKVSDSNDA
-363 IDDNNLNVESEK
+363 IEDNNFNDDSEK
-375 EYVSDIVKVDIN
+375 EYVSDIDKVDIN
-387 EVDDDLPISEVSVL
+387 EVDEDLPVSEVSIL
-401 DDKEI
+401 EDKEI
-406 PVIKIEGNDNEDV
+406 PVIKIEGNDTEDI
-419 TSSLVEAVS
+419 SLPLMEAVS
-428 IDDNVVSAD
+428 IDGSVVSDD
-437 SVVDSSG
+437 SLKDSSG
-444 DEVTNDN
+444 DEVTNDSDAT
-451 NDEEESDNDIE
+451 NDEESVSDVE
-462 SDDVNNSDEVE
+462 DDKT
-473 NVNDSDDMIEIVSD
+473 NDSDDTIEIVPD
-487 EEPEVVKPIDD
+487 EDFEVVTPKEEDVV
-498 TSSDEV
+498 SDEV
-504 ITIDS
+504 ITID
-509 TLDEEVIDDSDNDNI
+509 TDLDEDVNDNTDD
-524 EEESDNNTEYE
+524 EESDNNTEYE

-556 ISLSVVTPKKGKDI
+556 VSLSVVTPKKGKDI
-570 EPDLVEVLGDD
+570 EPDLVEVLGDE
-581 EEEDVELL
+581 EEEDIELL

>member
-1 MRAVKLF
+1 MRAVKLL

-52 TSSSNN
+52 TSPSNN
-58 VERSS
+58 VERNS

-82 IKTLESNNISRVIS
+82 VKTLESNNISRVIS

-110 GAPSLD
+110 GALSLD

-122 TFNNEYKSA
+122 IFNNEYKSA
-131 TGDDLSNTQV
+131 TGDDLSNIQV
-141 KKLKEYISSTEMKLD
+141 KKLKEYVSSTEMKLD

-179 DFVSSDYMLVVFGVF
+179 DFVSSDYMLIVFGVF
-194 VLGFYTLIA
+194 ILSFYTLIA

-214 WIGIVSMIDGFILII
+214 WIGIVSMIDGFVLII

-243 KNGIFENLAITVA
+243 KNGVFENLAITVA

-306 SMNRGDNL
+306 SMDKGDSL
-314 ENDEDVSVNDDSFND
+314 DSDEDISKDDDFVKENEI
-329 NKVNDIDEKINDN
+329 NNIDEKIDDN
-342 LSENNVL
+342 LSDKNVL
-349 EENNDDKVSDSNDT
+349 EENNDDKVSDDKDT
-363 IDDNNLNVESEK
+363 IEDDNRNVDSET

-387 EVDDDLPISEVSVL
+387 EVDDDLPVSEVNIL
-401 DDKEI
+401 EDKEI
-406 PVIKIEGNDNEDV
+406 PVIKIEGNDNDDI
-419 TSSLVEAVS
+419 SLPLMEAVS
-428 IDDNVVSAD
+428 IDDNVVSDD
-437 SVVDSSG
+437 SLKDSSG
-444 DEVTNDN
+444 DEVTDDSDVSND
-451 NDEEESDNDIE
+451 DESVSDVE
-462 SDDVNNSDEVE
+462 DDKT
-473 NVNDSDDMIEIVSD
+473 NDSDDTIEIVPD
-487 EEPEVVKPIDD
+487 EDFEVVTPKEEDVVG
-498 TSSDEV
+498 DEV
-504 ITIDS
+504 ITID
-509 TLDEEVIDDSDNDNI
+509 TDLDEDVHDDSDDV
-524 EEESDNNTEYE
+524 ESDNNTEYE
-535 EIDDSDYE
+535 EIDDSNYE

-556 ISLSVVTPKKGKDI
+556 VSLSVVTPKKGKDI
-570 EPDLVEVLGDD
+570 EPDLIEVLGDE

>member
-1 MRAVKLF
+1 MRAVRLL

-52 TSSSNN
+52 TSPSNN
-58 VERSS
+58 VERNS

-82 IKTLESNNISRVIS
+82 VKTLESNNISRVIS

-116 NDEIVN
+116 NDEIVKI
-122 TFNNEYKSA
+122 FNNEYKSA
-131 TGDDLSNTQV
+131 TGDSLSASQV
-141 KKLKEYISSTEMKLD
+141 KKLNEYVSNTEMKLD

-166 GYGVDIYN
+166 SYGINIYD
-174 LRLVN
+174 LRLVS
-179 DFVSSDYMLVVFGVF
+179 DFVSSDYMWVVFGIF

-243 KNGIFENLAITVA
+243 KNGMFENLAITVA

-282 LLMKKEHKVD
+282 LLMKKEYNVD

-314 ENDEDVSVNDDSFND
+314 ESDENISKDDDFVKENEINS
-329 NKVNDIDEKINDN
+329 IDEKIDDN
-342 LSENNVL
+342 LSDKNVL
-349 EENNDDKVSDSNDT
+349 EENNDDKVSDSNDA
-363 IDDNNLNVESEK
+363 IEDNNFNDDSEK
-375 EYVSDIVKVDIN
+375 EYVSDIDKVDIN
-387 EVDDDLPISEVSVL
+387 EVDEDLPVSEVSIL
-401 DDKEI
+401 EDKEI
-406 PVIKIEGNDNEDV
+406 PVIKIEGNDTEDI
-419 TSSLVEAVS
+419 SLPLMEAVS
-428 IDDNVVSAD
+428 IDGSVVSDD
-437 SVVDSSG
+437 SLKDSSG
-444 DEVTNDN
+444 DEVTNDSDAT
-451 NDEEESDNDIE
+451 NDEESVSDVE
-462 SDDVNNSDEVE
+462 DDKT
-473 NVNDSDDMIEIVSD
+473 NDSDDTIEIVPD
-487 EEPEVVKPIDD
+487 EDFEVVTPKEEDVV
-498 TSSDEV
+498 SDEV
-504 ITIDS
+504 ITID
-509 TLDEEVIDDSDNDNI
+509 TDLDEDVNDNTDD
-524 EEESDNNTEYE
+524 EESDNNTEYE

-556 ISLSVVTPKKGKDI
+556 VSLSVVTPKKGKDI
-570 EPDLVEVLGDD
+570 EPDLVEVLGDE
-581 EEEDVELL
+581 EEEDIELL

>member
-1 MRAVKLF
+1 MRAVKLL

-52 TSSSNN
+52 TSPSNN
-58 VERSS
+58 VERNS

-82 IKTLESNNISRVIS
+82 VKTLESNNISRVIS

-122 TFNNEYKSA
+122 IFNNEYKSA
-131 TGDDLSNTQV
+131 TGDDLSNIQV
-141 KKLKEYISSTEMKLD
+141 KKLKEYVSSTEMKLD

-179 DFVSSDYMLVVFGVF
+179 DFVSSDYMLIVFGVF
-194 VLGFYTLIA
+194 VLSFYTLIA

-214 WIGIVSMIDGFILII
+214 WIGIVSMIDGFVLII

-306 SMNRGDNL
+306 SMDKGNSLDSDG
-314 ENDEDVSVNDDSFND
+314 DVSKDDDFVKENEI
-329 NKVNDIDEKINDN
+329 NNIDEKIDDN
-342 LSENNVL
+342 LIDKNVL
-349 EENNDDKVSDSNDT
+349 EENNDDKVSDDKDT
-363 IDDNNLNVESEK
+363 IEDDNRNVDSEK

-387 EVDDDLPISEVSVL
+387 EVDDDLPVSEVNIL
-401 DDKEI
+401 EDKEI
-406 PVIKIEGNDNEDV
+406 PVIKIDGNDNEDGS
-419 TSSLVEAVS
+419 SSLIEAVS
-428 IDDNVVSAD
+428 IDDNVVNDD
-437 SVVDSSG
+437 SLKDSSG
-444 DEVTNDN
+444 DEVTDDSDVSND
-451 NDEEESDNDIE
+451 DESVSDVE
-462 SDDVNNSDEVE
+462 DDKT
-473 NVNDSDDMIEIVSD
+473 NDSDDTIEIVPD
-487 EEPEVVKPIDD
+487 EDFEVVTPKEEDVVG
-498 TSSDEV
+498 DEV
-504 ITIDS
+504 ITID
-509 TLDEEVIDDSDNDNI
+509 TDLDEDVNDDSDDV
-524 EEESDNNTEYE
+524 ESDNNTEYE
-535 EIDDSDYE
+535 EIDDSNYE

-556 ISLSVVTPKKGKDI
+556 VSLSVVTPKKGKDI
-570 EPDLVEVLGDD
+570 EPDLVEVLGDE

>member
-1 MRAVKLF
+1 MRAVKLL

-39 ESIYNYVIDTNVF
+39 EIIYNYVIDTNVF
-52 TSSSNN
+52 TSPSNN
-58 VERSS
+58 GERNS

-82 IKTLESNNISRVIS
+82 VKTLESNNISRVIS

-122 TFNNEYKSA
+122 IFNNEYKST
-131 TGDDLSNTQV
+131 TGDDLSDIQV
-141 KKLKEYISSTEMKLD
+141 KKLKEYVSSTEMKLD

-179 DFVSSDYMLVVFGVF
+179 DFVSSDYMLIVFGVF
-194 VLGFYTLIA
+194 VLSFYTLIA

-214 WIGIVSMIDGFILII
+214 WIGIVSMIDGFVLII

-292 SDKLLDSVIKSEIS
+292 SDKLLDSVIKNEIS
-306 SMNRGDNL
+306 SMDKGDSL
-314 ENDEDVSVNDDSFND
+314 DSDGDVSKVDSSFKDDE
-329 NKVNDIDEKINDN
+329 VNDIDEKINDN
-342 LSENNVL
+342 NVL
-349 EENNDDKVSDSNDT
+349 EEKNDDKVSDDKDT
-363 IDDNNLNVESEK
+363 IEDDNRNVASET

-387 EVDDDLPISEVSVL
+387 EVDDDLPVSEVNIL
-401 DDKEI
+401 EDKEI
-406 PVIKIEGNDNEDV
+406 PVIKIEGNDNEDGS
-419 TSSLVEAVS
+419 SSLIEVVS
-428 IDDNVVSAD
+428 IDDNVVNDD
-437 SVVDSSG
+437 SLKDSSDG
-444 DEVTNDN
+444 DD
-451 NDEEESDNDIE
+451 DIE
-462 SDDVNNSDEVE
+462 SDKDIENE
-473 NVNDSDDMIEIVSD
+473 NVNNSDDMIEIVSD
-487 EEPEVVKPIDD
+487 DVPEVVKPIDD
-498 TSSDEV
+498 FDSDEV
-504 ITIDS
+504 ITIES
-509 TLDEEVIDDSDNDNI
+509 VLDEETVDDSD
-524 EEESDNNTEYE
+524 EVESDNNTEYE
-535 EIDDSDYE
+535 EIDDSNYE

-556 ISLSVVTPKKGKDI
+556 VSLSVVTPKKGKDI
-570 EPDLVEVLGDD
+570 EPDLVEVLGD

>member
-1 MRAVKLF
+1 MRAVKLL

-39 ESIYNYVIDTNVF
+39 ESIYNYVIDTNIF
-52 TSSSNN
+52 TSPSNN
-58 VERSS
+58 GERNS

-82 IKTLESNNISRVIS
+82 VKTLESNNISRVIS

-122 TFNNEYKSA
+122 IFNNEYKST
-131 TGDDLSNTQV
+131 TGDDLSNIQV
-141 KKLKEYISSTEMKLD
+141 KKLKEYVSSTEMKLD

-179 DFVSSDYMLVVFGVF
+179 DFVSSDYMLIVFGVF

-214 WIGIVSMIDGFILII
+214 WIGIVSMIDGFVLII

-292 SDKLLDSVIKSEIS
+292 SDKLLDSVIKNEIS
-306 SMNRGDNL
+306 SMDKGDSL
-314 ENDEDVSVNDDSFND
+314 DSDGDVSKVDSSFKNDE
-329 NKVNDIDEKINDN
+329 VNDIDEKINDN
-342 LSENNVL
+342 NVL
-349 EENNDDKVSDSNDT
+349 EEKNDDKVSDDKDT
-363 IDDNNLNVESEK
+363 IEDDNRNVASET

-387 EVDDDLPISEVSVL
+387 EVDDDLPVSEVNIL
-401 DDKEI
+401 EDKEI
-406 PVIKIEGNDNEDV
+406 PVIKIEGNDNENGS
-419 TSSLVEAVS
+419 SSLVEAVS
-428 IDDNVVSAD
+428 IDDNVVNDD
-437 SVVDSSG
+437 SLKDSSG
-444 DEVTNDN
+444 DEVTDDSDVSND
-451 NDEEESDNDIE
+451 DESVSDVE
-462 SDDVNNSDEVE
+462 DDKI
-473 NVNDSDDMIEIVSD
+473 NDSDDTIEIVPD
-487 EEPEVVKPIDD
+487 EDFEVVTPKEEDVVG
-498 TSSDEV
+498 DEV
-504 ITIDS
+504 ITID
-509 TLDEEVIDDSDNDNI
+509 TDLDEDVTDDSDDV
-524 EEESDNNTEYE
+524 ESDNNTEYE
-535 EIDDSDYE
+535 EIDDSNYE

-556 ISLSVVTPKKGKDI
+556 VSLSVVTPKKGKDI
-570 EPDLVEVLGDD
+570 EPDLVEVLGD

>member
-1 MRAVKLF
+1 MRAVKLL

-52 TSSSNN
+52 TSPSNN
-58 VERSS
+58 VERNS

-82 IKTLESNNISRVIS
+82 VKTLESNDISRVIS

-116 NDEIVN
+116 NDEIVRI
-122 TFNNEYKSA
+122 FNNEYKSA
-131 TGDDLSNTQV
+131 TGDDLSNIQV
-141 KKLKEYISSTEMKLD
+141 KKLKEYVSSTEMKLD

-179 DFVSSDYMLVVFGVF
+179 DFVSSDYMLIVFGVF
-194 VLGFYTLIA
+194 ILSFYTLIA

-214 WIGIVSMIDGFILII
+214 WIGIVSMIDGFVLMI

-306 SMNRGDNL
+306 SMDKGDSL
-314 ENDEDVSVNDDSFND
+314 DSDGDVFKVDSSFKDD
-329 NKVNDIDEKINDN
+329 KVNDIDEKINDN
-342 LSENNVL
+342 NVL
-349 EENNDDKVSDSNDT
+349 EEKNDDKVSDSNDA
-363 IDDNNLNVESEK
+363 IEDDNRNVDSET

-387 EVDDDLPISEVSVL
+387 EVDDDLPVSEVNIL
-401 DDKEI
+401 EDKEI
-406 PVIKIEGNDNEDV
+406 PVIKIEGNDNEDGS
-419 TSSLVEAVS
+419 SSLVEAVS
-428 IDDNVVSAD
+428 IDDNVVNDD
-437 SVVDSSG
+437 SLKDSSG
-444 DEVTNDN
+444 DEVTDDSDVSND
-451 NDEEESDNDIE
+451 DESVSDVE
-462 SDDVNNSDEVE
+462 DDKT
-473 NVNDSDDMIEIVSD
+473 NDSDDTIEIVPD
-487 EEPEVVKPIDD
+487 EDFEVVTPKEDD
-498 TSSDEV
+498 VVGDEV
-504 ITIDS
+504 ITID
-509 TLDEEVIDDSDNDNI
+509 TDLDEDVNDNTDDV
-524 EEESDNNTEYE
+524 ESDNNTEYE
-535 EIDDSDYE
+535 EIDDSNYE

-556 ISLSVVTPKKGKDI
+556 VSLSVVTPKKGKDI
-570 EPDLVEVLGDD
+570 EPDLVEVLGDE

>member
-1 MRAVKLF
+1 MRAVRLL

-58 VERSS
+58 VERNS

-75 DIPASVT
+75 DIPTSVT
-82 IKTLESNNISRVIS
+82 VKTLESNNISRVIS

-116 NDEIVN
+116 NDEIVKI
-122 TFNNEYKSA
+122 FNNEYKSA
-131 TGDDLSNTQV
+131 TGDDLSNIQV
-141 KKLKEYISSTEMKLD
+141 KKLKEYVSSTEMKLD

-174 LRLVN
+174 LRLVS
-179 DFVSSDYMLVVFGVF
+179 DFVSSDYMWVVFGIF

-243 KNGIFENLAITVA
+243 KNGMFENLAITVA

-292 SDKLLDSVIKSEIS
+292 SDKLLDSVIKNEIS
-306 SMNRGDNL
+306 SMDKGDNL
-314 ENDEDVSVNDDSFND
+314 DSDGDVSKVDSSFKDDE
-329 NKVNDIDEKINDN
+329 VNDIDEKINDN
-342 LSENNVL
+342 NVL
-349 EENNDDKVSDSNDT
+349 EEKNDDKVSDDKDT
-363 IDDNNLNVESEK
+363 IEDDNRNVASET

-387 EVDDDLPISEVSVL
+387 EVDDDLPVSEVNIL
-401 DDKEI
+401 EDKEI
-406 PVIKIEGNDNEDV
+406 PVIKIEGNNNDDV
-419 TSSLVEAVS
+419 FSLVEAVS
-428 IDDNVVSAD
+428 IDDNVVNGD
-437 SVVDSSG
+437 SLKDSSDG
-444 DEVTNDN
+444 ND
-451 NDEEESDNDIE
+451 DIE
-462 SDDVNNSDEVE
+462 SDKDIENE
-473 NVNDSDDMIEIVSD
+473 NVNNSDDMIEIVSD
-487 EEPEVVKPIDD
+487 DVPEVVKPIDD
-498 TSSDEV
+498 FDSDEV

-509 TLDEEVIDDSDNDNI
+509 VLDEETVDDSDDV
-524 EEESDNNTEYE
+524 ESDNNTEYE
-535 EIDDSDYE
+535 EIDDSNYE

-556 ISLSVVTPKKGKDI
+556 VSLSVVTPKKGKDI
-570 EPDLVEVLGDD
+570 EPDLVEVLGD

>member
-1 MRAVKLF
+1 M
-8 GKVFAVIL
+8 IL

-52 TSSSNN
+52 TSPSNN
-58 VERSS
+58 GERNS

-82 IKTLESNNISRVIS
+82 VKTLESNNISRVIS

-122 TFNNEYKSA
+122 IFNNEYKST
-131 TGDDLSNTQV
+131 TGDDLSDIQV
-141 KKLKEYISSTEMKLD
+141 KKLKEYVSSTEMKLD

-179 DFVSSDYMLVVFGVF
+179 DFVSSDYMLIVFGVF
-194 VLGFYTLIA
+194 VLSFYTLIA

-214 WIGIVSMIDGFILII
+214 WIGIVSMIDGFVLII

-292 SDKLLDSVIKSEIS
+292 SDKLLDSVIKNEIS
-306 SMNRGDNL
+306 SMDKGDSL
-314 ENDEDVSVNDDSFND
+314 DSDGDVSKVDSSFKDDE
-329 NKVNDIDEKINDN
+329 VNDIDEKINDN
-342 LSENNVL
+342 NVL
-349 EENNDDKVSDSNDT
+349 EEKNDDKVSDDKDT
-363 IDDNNLNVESEK
+363 IEDDNRNVASET

-387 EVDDDLPISEVSVL
+387 EVDDDLPVSEVNIL
-401 DDKEI
+401 EDKEI
-406 PVIKIEGNDNEDV
+406 PVIKIEGNDNEDGS
-419 TSSLVEAVS
+419 SSLIEVVS
-428 IDDNVVSAD
+428 IDDNVVNDD
-437 SVVDSSG
+437 SLKDSSDG
-444 DEVTNDN
+444 DD
-451 NDEEESDNDIE
+451 DIE
-462 SDDVNNSDEVE
+462 SDKDIENE
-473 NVNDSDDMIEIVSD
+473 NVNNSDDMIEIVSD
-487 EEPEVVKPIDD
+487 DVPEVVKPIDD
-498 TSSDEV
+498 FDSDEV
-504 ITIDS
+504 ITIES
-509 TLDEEVIDDSDNDNI
+509 VLDEGIPDDSD
-524 EEESDNNTEYE
+524 EVESDNNTEYE
-535 EIDDSDYE
+535 EIDDSNYE

-556 ISLSVVTPKKGKDI
+556 VSLSVVTPKKGKDI
-570 EPDLVEVLGDD
+570 EPDLVEVLGD

>member
-1 MRAVKLF
+1 MRAVKLL

-52 TSSSNN
+52 TSPSNN
-58 VERSS
+58 GERNS

-82 IKTLESNNISRVIS
+82 VKTLESNNISRVIS

-122 TFNNEYKSA
+122 IFNNEYKST
-131 TGDDLSNTQV
+131 TGDDLSNIQV
-141 KKLKEYISSTEMKLD
+141 KKLKEYVSSTEMKLD

-179 DFVSSDYMLVVFGVF
+179 DFVSSDYMLIVFGVF

-214 WIGIVSMIDGFILII
+214 WIGIVSMIDGFVLII

-292 SDKLLDSVIKSEIS
+292 SDKLLDSVIKNEIS
-306 SMNRGDNL
+306 SMDKGDSL
-314 ENDEDVSVNDDSFND
+314 DSDGDVSKVDSSFKNDE
-329 NKVNDIDEKINDN
+329 VNDIDEKINDN
-342 LSENNVL
+342 NVL
-349 EENNDDKVSDSNDT
+349 EEKNDDKVSDDKDT
-363 IDDNNLNVESEK
+363 IEDDNRNVASET

-387 EVDDDLPISEVSVL
+387 EVDDDLPVSEVNIL
-401 DDKEI
+401 EDKEI
-406 PVIKIEGNDNEDV
+406 PVIKIEGNNNEDV
-419 TSSLVEAVS
+419 SSLVEAVS
-428 IDDNVVSAD
+428 IDDNVVNDD
-437 SVVDSSG
+437 SLNDFSDG
-444 DEVTNDN
+444 DD
-451 NDEEESDNDIE
+451 DIE
-462 SDDVNNSDEVE
+462 SDKDIENE
-473 NVNDSDDMIEIVSD
+473 NVNNSDDMIEIVSD
-487 EEPEVVKPIDD
+487 DVPEVVKPIDD
-498 TSSDEV
+498 FDSDEV

-509 TLDEEVIDDSDNDNI
+509 VLDEETVDDSDDV
-524 EEESDNNTEYE
+524 ESDNNTEYE
-535 EIDDSDYE
+535 EIDDSNYE

-556 ISLSVVTPKKGKDI
+556 VSLSVVTPKKGKDI
-570 EPDLVEVLGDD
+570 EPDLVEVLGD

>member
-1 MRAVKLF
+1 MRAVKLL

-52 TSSSNN
+52 TSPSNN
-58 VERSS
+58 GERNS

-82 IKTLESNNISRVIS
+82 VKTLESNNISRVIS

-116 NDEIVN
+116 NDEIVKI
-122 TFNNEYKSA
+122 FNNEYKST
-131 TGDDLSNTQV
+131 TGDDLSNIQV
-141 KKLKEYISSTEMKLD
+141 KKLKEYVSSTEMKLD

-179 DFVSSDYMLVVFGVF
+179 DFVSSDYMLIVFGVF
-194 VLGFYTLIA
+194 VLSFYTLIA

-214 WIGIVSMIDGFILII
+214 WIGIVSMIDGFVLII

-292 SDKLLDSVIKSEIS
+292 SDKLLDSVIKNEIS
-306 SMNRGDNL
+306 SMDKGDSL
-314 ENDEDVSVNDDSFND
+314 DSDGDVSKVDSSFKDDE
-329 NKVNDIDEKINDN
+329 VNDIDEKINDN
-342 LSENNVL
+342 NVL
-349 EENNDDKVSDSNDT
+349 EEKNDDKVSDDKDT
-363 IDDNNLNVESEK
+363 IEDDNRNVASET

-387 EVDDDLPISEVSVL
+387 EVDDDLPVSEVNIL
-401 DDKEI
+401 EDKEI
-406 PVIKIEGNDNEDV
+406 PVIKIEGNNNEDV
-419 TSSLVEAVS
+419 SSLVEAVS
-428 IDDNVVSAD
+428 IDDNVVNDNSLK
-437 SVVDSSG
+437 DSSDG
-444 DEVTNDN
+444 DD
-451 NDEEESDNDIE
+451 DIE
-462 SDDVNNSDEVE
+462 SDKDIENE
-473 NVNDSDDMIEIVSD
+473 NVNNSDDMIEIVSD
-487 EEPEVVKPIDD
+487 DVPEVVKPIDD
-498 TSSDEV
+498 FDSDEV
-504 ITIDS
+504 ITIES
-509 TLDEEVIDDSDNDNI
+509 VLDEGTVDDSD
-524 EEESDNNTEYE
+524 EVESDNNTEYE
-535 EIDDSDYE
+535 EIDDSNYE

-556 ISLSVVTPKKGKDI
+556 VSLSVVTPKKGKDI
-570 EPDLVEVLGDD
+570 EPDLVEVLGD